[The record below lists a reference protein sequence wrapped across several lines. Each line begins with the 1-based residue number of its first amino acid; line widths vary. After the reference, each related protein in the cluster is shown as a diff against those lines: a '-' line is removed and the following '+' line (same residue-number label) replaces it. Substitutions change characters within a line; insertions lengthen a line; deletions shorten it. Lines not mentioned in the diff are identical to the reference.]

1 MFTCTP
7 AADATIEINGTSFDT
22 VASGGTLDIPVIN
35 GGSNAVG
42 SLQGS
47 DWVIGNN
54 ATFINS
60 VQVTDQEAEIDA
72 NIAVELDGNPS
83 GSWNAGTQT
92 WEVTS
97 SPCADA
103 TVTINGASLGATG
116 DIPSGGSEDL
126 DVLQGGSAV
135 GSWNGSAWIIP
146 ACPASG
152 SLSIA
157 LSNAT
162 PNFGDAVTITATATG
177 ITPTSYTF
185 SVPLRDG
192 NRMSITQVSN
202 IYVWTTN
209 FIGATTIEV
218 SATDGGSTI
227 IGSTVVTPTSVY
239 LLDTYTTA
247 HFAVSVRKLRSA
259 YTGFCLN
266 VRRSSDNTQ
275 LNIGF
280 VNDLLDT
287 ASLIA
292 FVGVG
297 NGFQATWYDQS
308 TTAGNATQ
316 ATATIQPYVMTNGL
330 VAKANGVPTIAFG
343 TYYYNY
349 LGLTI
354 ATRTTKTVFCVFQ
367 KHGNVRQYVTLLGLA
382 SDYAVRVG
390 GQTVGIYLETSGGN
404 VSASSFD
411 NLNVNQLTILFGT
424 AGAARIRGNGTQVQT
439 GTTSATV
446 DVQRVG
452 VNTSS
457 TGRYMGGNIS
467 ELILFPDDQTA
478 NFAAIESNQ
487 KLYFNIA

>member
-1 MFTCTP
+1 MAVGVGLTHIG
-7 AADATIEINGTSFDT
+7 DK
-22 VASGGTLDIPVIN
+22 GGT
-35 GGSNAVG
+35 
-42 SLQGS
+42 
-47 DWVIGNN
+47 
-54 ATFINS
+54 
-60 VQVTDQEAEIDA
+60 
-72 NIAVELDGNPS
+72 
-83 GSWNAGTQT
+83 
-92 WEVTS
+92 TS
-97 SPCADA
+97 
-103 TVTINGASLGATG
+103 
-116 DIPSGGSEDL
+116 
-126 DVLQGGSAV
+126 
-135 GSWNGSAWIIP
+135 
-146 ACPASG
+146 

-162 PNFGDAVTITATATG
+162 PNFGDSVTITVTPTG
-177 ITPTSYTF
+177 IGPTNYTF
-185 SVPLRDG
+185 RLPLRDG
-192 NRMSITQVSN
+192 NRLSVTQASN

-218 SATDGGSTI
+218 SATDGVSTI

-316 ATATIQPYVMTNGL
+316 ATAHIQPYVMTNGL

-343 TYYYNY
+343 AYYYNY

-367 KHGNVRQYVTLLGLA
+367 KNGNPRPFIALLGLA
-382 SDYAVRVG
+382 SDYAVSVG
-390 GQTVGIYLETSGGN
+390 GAGNILLETPGGTIN
-404 VSASSFD
+404 TLSLD

-424 AGAARIRGNGTQVQT
+424 AGAARVRGNGTQLLT
-439 GTTSATV
+439 GSTSATV
-446 DVQRVG
+446 DVVRVG

-457 TGRYMGGNIS
+457 TQRWMVGNVS

-487 KLYFNIA
+487 KLYFNII